1 MVYGWERSTWNYV
14 QPKQSLGKCKVK
26 PQCATTAYLLEWLEV
41 KRPTLPNVGKDVDQT
56 VDGNLR

>member
-1 MVYGWERSTWNYV
+1 MDKKEEVHETMF

-26 PQCATTAYLLEWLEV
+26 PQCDITAYLLEWLKV
-41 KRPTLPNVGKDVDQT
+41 KRLTLPNVGKDVEQT